1 MWLLEMLNDLF
12 GPTRATRN
20 AAAAVE
26 SHRAAMAAADS
37 AVERLRRHAVAP
49 AA

>member
-12 GPTRATRN
+12 GPARATRN
-20 AAAAVE
+20 AAVAIE
-26 SHRAAMAAADS
+26 SHRAAMAAVDR
-37 AVERLRRHAVAP
+37 AVDRLQRHAVAP

>member
-20 AAAAVE
+20 AAAAIE
-26 SHRAAMAAADS
+26 THRAAVAAVDTAID
-37 AVERLRRHAVAP
+37 RLQRHAVAP

>member
-20 AAAAVE
+20 VAAVLE
-26 SHRAAMAAADS
+26 S
-37 AVERLRRHAVAP
+37 
-49 AA
+49 